1 MFLKHANDLD
11 GSTSAAG
18 RVVVI
23 GSGAVGMYTATELA
37 RRGRDVVLL
46 EAGGLA
52 LGRFDPASY
61 RCIGRAHEGVESG
74 RSRTLGGTTN
84 LWGGQLSEFDA
95 IDLGTRAVHP
105 EGWPIAFSEL
115 AIFYRKAYESLGI
128 PETVQRDDDVWKS
141 IRARRPQIGN
151 GLEVFLTRWL
161 PTPSFALWARDELEQ
176 RTNLCVLTDHT
187 AVGFRGT
194 DARIDAVT
202 VVDRS
207 GAEQEIAGSTFV
219 LAAGT
224 IETARLLLHT
234 ADSSSW
240 RAPWSG
246 NRWLGARFQDHLGGR
261 IADVHPTDSSRFFK
275 TFSNLL
281 VARRK
286 YQPKFQ
292 LDPGARAGGDALNVH
307 GMFAFE
313 SSISENLVYLKQFVK
328 SAVYGRQ
335 IGGLR
340 SLAANVRASGRYLLP
355 LMWTY
360 AKDHRIFE
368 PSTSRISLFVQMEQ
382 IPRDDSTIRIDP
394 SRRERTGLPQVVLD
408 WRIDGAEIE
417 ALRDFALRTD
427 RALREVGLA
436 RLEIDDELL
445 RGDPAFLARLR
456 DTNHQS
462 GGAIMASSSSRGV
475 VDSDLLVYGTENVY
489 VAGAATFPAIGAA
502 NTTFTALAL
511 SARLVDTL
519 TSHDGA

>member
-1 MFLKHANDLD
+1 MLVKNAHELD
-11 GSTSAAG
+11 GRASADR

-23 GSGAVGMYTATELA
+23 GSGAVGMYAATELA

-52 LGRFDPASY
+52 LGRFDPSSY
-61 RCIGRAHEGVESG
+61 RCVGRAHEGVASG
-74 RSRTLGGTTN
+74 RGRTLGGTTN

-95 IDLGTRAVHP
+95 IDLGPRAAQP
-105 EGWPIAFSEL
+105 DGWPIAFSEL
-115 AIFYRKAYESLGI
+115 ARFYPTTYESLGI
-128 PETVQRDDDVWKS
+128 PEAVQRDDDVWRS
-141 IRARRPQIGN
+141 IRTTPPHLGS

-161 PTPSFALWARDELEQ
+161 PIPSFALWAREELEQ
-176 RTNLCVLTDHT
+176 RTNLRVLTGHT
-187 AVGFRGT
+187 AVGFDGADT
-194 DARIDAVT
+194 RIHSVT
-202 VVDRS
+202 VVDRT
-207 GAEQEIAGSTFV
+207 GAEHAVAGSTFV

-234 ADSSSW
+234 ADSDAW
-240 RAPWSG
+240 RVPWRG

-281 VARRK
+281 IARRK

-292 LDPGARAGGDALNVH
+292 LDAGARAKGDALNVH

-328 SAVYGRQ
+328 AALYGRQ

-340 SLAANVRASGRYLLP
+340 SLAANVRASARYLPP

-368 PSTSRISLFVQMEQ
+368 PSTSKISLFVQMEQ

-394 SRRERTGLPQVVLD
+394 SRRDENGLPQVVLD
-408 WRIDGAEIE
+408 WRIDGGEIE
-417 ALRDFALRTD
+417 ALRDFAFRTE
-427 RALREVGLA
+427 RALREAGLA
-436 RLEIDDELL
+436 RLEIDHELL
-445 RGDPAFLARLR
+445 RGDSTFLERLR

-462 GGAIMASSSSRGV
+462 GGAIMASSSSNGV
-475 VDSDLLVYGTENVY
+475 VDSDLRVFGTDNLY
-489 VAGAATFPAIGAA
+489 VAGSSTFPAIGAA

-511 SARLVDTL
+511 SARLVDRL
-519 TSHDGA
+519 TSPDGA

>member
-1 MFLKHANDLD
+1 MFVKHAHELD
-11 GSTSAAG
+11 GSVPAAR
-18 RVVVI
+18 RVVVV

-37 RRGRDVVLL
+37 RRGREVVLL

-52 LGRFDPASY
+52 LGRFDPESY
-61 RCIGRAHEGVESG
+61 RCVGRAHEGVESG

-95 IDLGTRAVHP
+95 IDLGARPVHP
-105 EGWPIAFSEL
+105 EGWPIPFSEL
-115 AIFYRKAYESLGI
+115 TRFYRTTYEALGI
-128 PETVQRDDDVWKS
+128 PDAVQRDEDVWKAVGTETPRLGS
-141 IRARRPQIGN
+141 
-151 GLEVFLTRWL
+151 GLDVFLTRWL
-161 PTPSFALWARDELEQ
+161 PIPSFALWARDELEN
-176 RTNLCVLTDHT
+176 RTNLRVLTDHT
-187 AVGFRGT
+187 ATGFGGT
-194 DARIDAVT
+194 GARVEAVT
-202 VVDRS
+202 VVDRA
-207 GAEQEIAGSTFV
+207 GVPHAVAGSTFV

-224 IETARLLLHT
+224 IETARLLLHS
-234 ADSSSW
+234 AESSAW
-240 RAPWSG
+240 QAPWRG
-246 NRWLGARFQDHLGGR
+246 NPWLGLRFQDHLGGR
-261 IADVHPTDSSRFFK
+261 IAAVHPTDSKRFFK

-292 LDPGARAGGDALNVH
+292 LDGEARAANAVNVH

-340 SLAANVRASGRYLLP
+340 SLAANVRASGRYLIP

-382 IPRDDSTIRIDP
+382 IPQDDSVIRIDP
-394 SRRERTGLPQVVLD
+394 SRLDRTGLAQAVVD
-408 WRIDGAEIE
+408 WRVDGREIA

-427 RALREVGLA
+427 RALREEGLA

-445 RGDPAFLARLR
+445 QGDPAFLERLR

-462 GGAIMASSSSRGV
+462 GGAIMASSSSDGV
-475 VDSDLLVYGTENVY
+475 VDPDLRVFGTDNLY
-489 VAGAATFPAIGAA
+489 VVGAATFPAIGAA
-502 NTTFTALAL
+502 NTTFPALAF
-511 SARLVDTL
+511 ATRLVEHIGSAD
-519 TSHDGA
+519 AA